1 MAKKRAN
8 GEGSIRKRKDGRW
21 EGRYTAGHNLET
33 GKPIYRNVL
42 GKTQAEVKEKLKTA
56 IQETQ
61 SLDFSKTGQYTV
73 GQWMDVWYENY
84 AKIKVRPSSHQTYK
98 GYIEN
103 HIKPNIGDIPLEKLT
118 TLDLQRLYKT
128 LLANGRVDRLESK
141 GQPKGLSPKT
151 VRNIHQILSSALKLA
166 QEQRIILTNPAEGCA
181 LPKVEHREMK
191 TLPVEQ
197 LQSFLREAKDSGVFE
212 LYYLELATGLRRG
225 ELLGLKWEDI
235 DLEHGD
241 LRVRRQIARIN
252 GRVVEAPLKTKN
264 AYRTLPLAED
274 TISILKEQKKKV
286 GNSPWVFPSA
296 TGGPISPDSVLHMLH
311 RVLKRAGLPQVRFH
325 DLRHT
330 FATLALQNGV
340 DIKTVSGM
348 LGHFSAGFTL
358 DTYAHVTTS
367 AQKAAANTMGKLL
380 SGSV

>member
-21 EGRYTAGHNLET
+21 EGRYTAGHHPET

-42 GKTQAEVKEKLKTA
+42 GKTQSEVKEKLKTA

-252 GRVVEAPLKTKN
+252 GKVVEAPLKTKN

-274 TISILKEQKKKV
+274 TISILNEQKKKV
-286 GNSPWVFPSA
+286 GSSPWVFPSA

>member
-128 LLANGRVDRLESK
+128 LLARGRVDRLESK

-252 GRVVEAPLKTKN
+252 GKVVEAPLKTKN

-274 TISILKEQKKKV
+274 TISILNEQKKKV
-286 GNSPWVFPSA
+286 GSSPWVFPSA

-311 RVLKRAGLPQVRFH
+311 RVLKRAGLPKVRFH